1 MVSSKGN
8 IFLPSGLV
16 FGGGGGW
23 GIFLF
28 FGVRYYVLGDGNCIQ
43 TRIRVRSKGTVFSA
57 MEVSILGVGSFFF
70 FWGRGLVFCL
80 GDDDCT

>member
-16 FGGGGGW
+16 FGGG

-43 TRIRVRSKGTVFSA
+43 TRIRVRSKGTVFPA

-70 FWGRGLVFCL
+70 FWGEGVSILF
-80 GDDDCT
+80 GG